1 MVPPVDPR
9 LGRVVPRAPR
19 RRSRSGVDPRS
30 CYTRAMP
37 RVAPFIALR
46 YDTAV
51 AGPLDLVTA
60 PPYDVISASRR
71 RSLLEASP
79 FSIVHLDLAEGSED
93 PGDPESRYA
102 RAGQLLE
109 AWESEG
115 ALVRTPEPV
124 YFAYEMAFEHMGV
137 SRAVRGVLVALELEP
152 WGANVIP
159 HERTMPGPLQDR
171 LRLLRATQTHLSPV
185 YGTIA
190 GPCPPLA
197 EVLHAAALTPPAE
210 ETRDDQGVRHR
221 LWPLPSHLD
230 VAGWLREEPLLI
242 ADGHHRYTTALR
254 YRTERD
260 AAQGPG
266 PWDRVFALIV
276 DAAAEHLPV
285 LPFHR
290 LQTAGSVRPSGE
302 RVPDLDEPPV
312 HHLRRTALGRP
323 GDRGRGGPRV
333 PSRAS
338 PGSPPGRP
346 HAPRGDPRRS
356 DAGGIS
362 AFRPRRVAREL
373 SGRGRGGTGR
383 LAPAGDHPGA
393 DQGSDR
399 ARGAPATEVDV
410 FLAQAED
417 RDGDDACW
425 TIRPG
430 ADVTRRSVPAS

>member
-1 MVPPVDPR
+1 
-9 LGRVVPRAPR
+9 
-19 RRSRSGVDPRS
+19 
-30 CYTRAMP
+30 MP

-124 YFAYEMAFEHMGV
+124 YFAYEMAFDHMGV

-197 EVLHAAALTPPAE
+197 EVLHATALTPPVE

-260 AAQGPG
+260 AAQGSG

-302 RVPDLDEPPV
+302 RVPDLDSLQSTISDELPSV
-312 HHLRRTALGRP
+312 GLVSVGE
-323 GDRGRGGPRV
+323 GGLEFRV
-333 PSRAS
+333 
-338 PGSPPGRP
+338 
-346 HAPRGDPRRS
+346 
-356 DAGGIS
+356 
-362 AFRPRRVAREL
+362 V
-373 SGRGRGGTGR
+373 R
-383 LAPAGDHPGA
+383 L
-393 DQGSDR
+393 
-399 ARGAPATEVDV
+399 RGAPPAVRTLHEEILDVRTPEGSLRFVHDATLASSAVEDGEALAAWILPATTPERIREVIERGERLPQKSTYFWPKPRTGMVMMPVDH
-410 FLAQAED
+410 
-417 RDGDDACW
+417 
-425 TIRPG
+425 
-430 ADVTRRSVPAS
+430 PAGG